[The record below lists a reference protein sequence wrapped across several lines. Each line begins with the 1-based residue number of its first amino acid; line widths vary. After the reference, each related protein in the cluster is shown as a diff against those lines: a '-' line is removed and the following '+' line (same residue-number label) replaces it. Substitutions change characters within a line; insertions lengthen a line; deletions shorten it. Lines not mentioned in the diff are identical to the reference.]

1 MKIAATKLKQI
12 IREAIARTDLEKDAS
27 ALGID
32 QKIYADMEDEEL
44 ISYIDAIEELRIN
57 VAGMDEFELM
67 RAVAPYG
74 KL

>member
-32 QKIYADMEDEEL
+32 QKIYAGMEDEEL
-44 ISYIDAIEELRIN
+44 ISYIDAIEELRID
-57 VAGMDEFELM
+57 VTGMDEFELM

>member
-1 MKIAATKLKQI
+1 MKITTTELKQI

-32 QKIYADMEDEEL
+32 QKVYAGMEDEEL
-44 ISYIDAIEELRIN
+44 ISYIDAIEELRID
-57 VAGMDEFELM
+57 VTGMDEFELM

>member
-1 MKIAATKLKQI
+1 MKITTTELKQI

-32 QKIYADMEDEEL
+32 QEVYAGMEDEEL
-44 ISYIDAIEELRIN
+44 ISYIDAIEELRID
-57 VAGMDEFELM
+57 VTGMDEFELM

>member
-44 ISYIDAIEELRIN
+44 ISYIDAIEELRID
-57 VAGMDEFELM
+57 VTGMDEFELM